1 MSINKEILKNLAQ
14 LSRIRCTEEEEK
26 ALLKDLQSILNY
38 VEELKEIDTTDVKP
52 CNQVLEEI
60 SNISREDVVGPTLS
74 RKTFLDNS
82 PSQVSGM
89 IRVPLVIKSKS

>member
-1 MSINKEILKNLAQ
+1 MSLNKETLKNLTQ

-26 ALLKDLQSILNY
+26 ALLKDLQSILDY
-38 VEELKEIDTTDVKP
+38 VEELKQVDTENVKP
-52 CNQVLEEI
+52 CNQVLEEV
-60 SNISREDVVGPTLS
+60 SNVSREDTVGPTLS

-89 IRVPLVIKSKS
+89 IRVPLVIKPKS